1 MSAWGQAA
9 SNNAE
14 KWNITQSTFVPTGSQ
29 KVRGKPFSSVSED
42 VNDLLA
48 SKLKKYN
55 VAGDMRRYVKI
66 MKGSGDN
73 EFAANEAVQTDH
85 GVRYT
90 NKKGLLTYIDGDAMD
105 EIYRNEEYIE
115 DQIDELVKKALKSDT
130 CCHIIL
136 GELYDSLPKSK
147 GSDITEL
154 VAELCPKHDP
164 SVAITKELYPALF
177 AEARPQ
183 LLRTISPKSPEFSLG
198 IIKLRA
204 LIKIASPIVE
214 HKSSLANDNINK
226 TEGITLSTGTSGI

>member
-1 MSAWGQAA
+1 MSSTAWGA
-9 SNNAE
+9 SATNNAQ

-66 MKGSGDN
+66 MKN
-73 EFAANEAVQTDH
+73 EKDEAVNEAVQTDH

-115 DQIDELVKKALKSDT
+115 DQIDELVRKALKSDT
-130 CCHIIL
+130 CSHIIL
-136 GELYDSLPKSK
+136 GNLYDDL
-147 GSDITEL
+147 GAGEGLTNNEL
-154 VAELCPKHDP
+154 IRELCPNYVSGTLSEKKYP
-164 SVAITKELYPALF
+164 SMY
-177 AEARPQ
+177 AEARPMI
-183 LLRTISPKSPEFSLG
+183 LRTISPKSQEFSLG

-214 HKSSLANDNINK
+214 HKSSLANDNINNTSQIK
-226 TEGITLSTGTSGI
+226 LPTGTSGI